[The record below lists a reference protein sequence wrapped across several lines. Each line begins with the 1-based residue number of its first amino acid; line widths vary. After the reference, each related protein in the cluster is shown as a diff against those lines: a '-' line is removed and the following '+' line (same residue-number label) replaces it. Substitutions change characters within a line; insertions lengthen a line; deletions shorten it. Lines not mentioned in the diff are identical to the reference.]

1 MTVSEADRSAGELTQ
16 FTQVETVSNCINCV
30 LMEKQLHAVMMELK
44 SAQEIISL
52 LNEDIK
58 NNTRGSIDDL
68 QHRLSSRET
77 SESETSRDNL
87 TNGKW
92 TSVVYKRK
100 NNNTKVM
107 CDTNTVNIQK
117 HLLSTNS
124 FASLATLM
132 ENQEGT
138 EHVNKCKLPHDTT
151 PTLETVSQR
160 DSGWKIPTIVNGK
173 TSNNVSDKKKP
184 LRRTTQKSTKILHKV
199 EIIGDSHLKGIA
211 SKINQYLNT
220 KFKVCSLTKPGAGTN
235 QIVCTQEHELICLGK
250 KDVIVINGGTND
262 TDKPHIKDTDVLT
275 PMVHFIQKY
284 SNTNIII
291 LDIPYRHDLRKA
303 DKTNLCI
310 QSYNSKLKNI
320 TKTYQHVSL
329 IEVSSDWRHFTKHGL
344 HLNRYGKEWLAKK
357 ITRQIELQIETTAK
371 VNPTITLNG
380 KVEITNSTNGNNLM
394 PTENTVE
401 DNPTITLQQ
410 KEE

>member
-1 MTVSEADRSAGELTQ
+1 MWSTFTGELTQ
-16 FTQVETVSNCINCV
+16 FTQVETVSNCTNCV

-132 ENQEGT
+132 DNQEG
-138 EHVNKCKLPHDTT
+138 
-151 PTLETVSQR
+151 
-160 DSGWKIPTIVNGK
+160 
-173 TSNNVSDKKKP
+173 
-184 LRRTTQKSTKILHKV
+184 
-199 EIIGDSHLKGIA
+199 
-211 SKINQYLNT
+211 
-220 KFKVCSLTKPGAGTN
+220 
-235 QIVCTQEHELICLGK
+235 
-250 KDVIVINGGTND
+250 
-262 TDKPHIKDTDVLT
+262 
-275 PMVHFIQKY
+275 
-284 SNTNIII
+284 
-291 LDIPYRHDLRKA
+291 
-303 DKTNLCI
+303 
-310 QSYNSKLKNI
+310 
-320 TKTYQHVSL
+320 
-329 IEVSSDWRHFTKHGL
+329 IE
-344 HLNRYGKEWLAKK
+344 
-357 ITRQIELQIETTAK
+357 
-371 VNPTITLNG
+371 
-380 KVEITNSTNGNNLM
+380 
-394 PTENTVE
+394 
-401 DNPTITLQQ
+401 
-410 KEE
+410 